1 MLRKENTK
9 SLYFDVNVVAESD
22 VLVVGGGPAGIAAA
36 IAAARQNAKTI
47 LIEQTGCVGGMGT
60 SGLVGPFMSNY
71 DTVGK
76 EEIVKGIF
84 RELINRM
91 IARGGALDPST
102 MKASTEYVSFITLCH
117 HNSTPFDPEL
127 LKFVA
132 EEMLMENGV
141 EIRYFTRLVKARVDE
156 NNAID
161 SIVVADKRGLS
172 ILKSSLYIDC
182 TGDGD
187 LAAFSGQSYIQD
199 AEVQPATL
207 FMRIGGVDDE
217 KVREW
222 VARNMPPEKRLFASI
237 VKQAKLDGD
246 FPADCQ
252 RESVGMYRQ
261 IRPGEWSINTARILG
276 VDGTNPESITDGMI
290 KGRKQLWGLLEFFRK
305 CCPGLENAYM
315 IDSAGSLGVR
325 ETRRIKCKYT
335 LTKDDVIGAV
345 PFDDT
350 IARYA
355 FFLDIHNPRGGYQET
370 KEILTIKNGT
380 SFEIPYRCLIPSD
393 RTNLL
398 IAGRCIGADHQ
409 AHGATRIMP
418 ACYATGQAAGT
429 AAGLALQQKVD
440 VGDLDVKL
448 LQKELKRGN
457 CVIS

>member
-1 MLRKENTK
+1 MSRKVNTK
-9 SLYFDVNVVAESD
+9 SLYFDVPVIAECD

-36 IAAARQNAKTI
+36 VAAARQNVKTI

-84 RELINRM
+84 RELVDRM
-91 IARGGALDPST
+91 IAVGGALDPKT
-102 MKASTEYVSFITLCH
+102 MKASTEYVSFISYCH
-117 HNSTPFDPEL
+117 HNSTPFDPEV

-132 EEMLMENGV
+132 EEMLIQSGV

-156 NNAID
+156 NNSID
-161 SIVVADKRGLS
+161 SIVVADKSGLA
-172 ILKSSLYIDC
+172 ILKAQMYIDC

-187 LAAFSGQSYIQD
+187 LAAYSGQSYFQD
-199 AEVQPATL
+199 AVVQPATL

-217 KVREW
+217 AVAEW
-222 VARNMPPEKRLFASI
+222 VARNMPPEKHLFESI

-252 RESVGMYRQ
+252 RESIGMYRQ
-261 IRPGEWSINTARILG
+261 LRKGEWRINTARILG
-276 VDGTNPESITDGMI
+276 VDGTNPESLTDGMI
-290 KGRKQLWGLLEFFRK
+290 KGRKQLWGLLKFFKK

-325 ETRRIKCKYT
+325 ETRRIKCMYT
-335 LTKDDVIGAV
+335 LTKDDVIDAV
-345 PFDDT
+345 HFDDT

-355 FFLDIHNPRGGYQET
+355 FFLDIHNPKGGFQENNQ
-370 KEILTIKNGT
+370 ILTIRNGT
-380 SFEIPYRCLIPSD
+380 SFEIPYRCLVASD

-398 IAGRCIGADHQ
+398 IAGRCISADHQ

-429 AAGLALQQKVD
+429 AAGIAFKKKIKVGDIDVKQLQQKLRD
-440 VGDLDVKL
+440 D
-448 LQKELKRGN
+448 N
-457 CVIS
+457 CVI